1 MKHENN
7 EIMEYPV
14 KRGVQGEGG
23 EKERRELHSIWK
35 WNVSNKFFFSLIK
48 VT

>member
-14 KRGVQGEGG
+14 KRGVQGAGG
-23 EKERRELHSIWK
+23 EERRELHNIWK
-35 WNVSNKFFFSLIK
+35 
-48 VT
+48 

>member
-14 KRGVQGEGG
+14 KRGVRGEGG
-23 EKERRELHSIWK
+23 EKKQRRELHNI
-35 WNVSNKFFFSLIK
+35 
-48 VT
+48 